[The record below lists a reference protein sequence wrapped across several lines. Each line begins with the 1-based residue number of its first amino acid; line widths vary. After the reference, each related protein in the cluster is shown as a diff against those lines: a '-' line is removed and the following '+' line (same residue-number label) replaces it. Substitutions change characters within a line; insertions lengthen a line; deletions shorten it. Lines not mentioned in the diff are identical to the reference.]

1 MTVRLRRASLALLG
15 SLALLRAAS
24 PAAAQLPL
32 TRTDPDSL
40 GFSADTVRVSLTPV
54 EGMEG
59 CELVGHAVVKGR
71 AELRRLRRFPQCA
84 KVAPSL
90 AGRTLVGVRVHA
102 DCQAFYRLDAFR
114 SAKRREFRVRV
125 LIHGGGCRGML
136 SEYEWLALPALPRGW
151 SVRFTET
158 DDRSEPFDLRR
169 WIPLDA
175 SRN

>member
-1 MTVRLRRASLALLG
+1 VGIRLRPPATESTVTVRLLRASLALSG
-15 SLALLRAAS
+15 SLLLLRAAS

-40 GFSADTVRVSLTPV
+40 GFSADT
-54 EGMEG
+54 
-59 CELVGHAVVKGR
+59 
-71 AELRRLRRFPQCA
+71 
-84 KVAPSL
+84 
-90 AGRTLVGVRVHA
+90 VRVHA